1 MADPRSLSVKE
12 LSAATQKAVAK
23 VIDQQHGK
31 FLKPPYIF
39 GFFPPWWCGFVIR
52 NVDDKLTHGEINR
65 IAADVFKN
73 IAGQVHGLDQGGKA
87 GALTD
92 VAGGLTTIGFA
103 PPIDVIL
110 KE

>member
-12 LSAATQKAVAK
+12 ISAATQKAVAS
-23 VIDQQHGK
+23 VVDQQRGR

-52 NVDDKLTHGEINR
+52 EADLDKLTFHEAQK
-65 IAADVFKN
+65 IAADVHKG
-73 IAGQVHGLDQGGKA
+73 IAGSVAAAKDGKPGALLQGGI
-87 GALTD
+87 
-92 VAGGLTTIGFA
+92 TTIGFA
-103 PPIDVIL
+103 PPIDILL

>member
-12 LSAATQKAVAK
+12 ISAASQKPVTK
-23 VIDQQHGK
+23 LVEQQHGK

-52 NVDDKLTHGEINR
+52 NVDDKLTHGETRR
-65 IAADVFKN
+65 IAADVFK
-73 IAGQVHGLDQGGKA
+73 QVA
-87 GALTD
+87 GAVPGVDKGKPGALIQD
-92 VAGGLTTIGFA
+92 GITTIGFA
-103 PPIDVIL
+103 PPIDVLI

>member
-12 LSAATQKAVAK
+12 LTAATQKAVAR
-23 VIDQQHGK
+23 VVDQQHGR

-52 NVDDKLTHGEINR
+52 NVDDKFTHGDTFKV
-65 IAADVFKN
+65 AANVFKEV
-73 IAGQVHGLDQGGKA
+73 AGQVPGVDQGKP
-87 GALTD
+87 GAIIKD
-92 VAGGLTTIGFA
+92 GWTTIGFA
-103 PPIDVIL
+103 PPIDFLI